1 MQLHDLRPTTINK
14 SKKRVGRG
22 GKRGTYSGRGVKG
35 QKSRAG
41 HKKAPVVR
49 ELLKKYHKLRGYKF
63 NSINEKPAIINVS
76 DIEKLFN
83 SGDVITP
90 EALLEKNLIRK
101 SSGSLPKVKV
111 LGNGSITKKVT
122 LKECISSKQAA
133 QKIESAG
140 GSVK

>member
-1 MQLHDLRPTTINK
+1 MQLHDLKPTKSK

-22 GKRGTYSGRGVKG
+22 GKRGTYSGRGMKG

-63 NSINEKPAIINVS
+63 NSINEKPAIVNVS

-111 LGNGSITKKVT
+111 LGNGNITKKVT

>member
-1 MQLHDLRPTTINK
+1 MQLHDLKPTKSK

-22 GKRGTYSGRGVKG
+22 GKRGTYSGRGMKG

-63 NSINEKPAIINVS
+63 NPINEKPAIINVS

>member
-1 MQLHDLRPTTINK
+1 MQLHDLKPTKSK

-22 GKRGTYSGRGVKG
+22 GKRGTYSGRGMKG

-63 NSINEKPAIINVS
+63 NSINEKPAIINLS

>member
-1 MQLHDLRPTTINK
+1 MQLHDLKPTKSK

-22 GKRGTYSGRGVKG
+22 GKRGTYSGRGIKG

-111 LGNGSITKKVT
+111 LGNGNITKKVT

>member
-1 MQLHDLRPTTINK
+1 MQLHDLRPTTKNK

-63 NSINEKPAIINVS
+63 NSINEKFAVINVS

-83 SGDVITP
+83 SGDVVSR
-90 EALLEKNLIRK
+90 ESLLEKKIIRK
-101 SSGSLPKVKV
+101 SDKVKV
-111 LGNGSITKKVT
+111 LGNGSITKKIDLVD
-122 LKECISSKQAA
+122 CIASKQAIK
-133 QKIESAG
+133 KITDAG

>member
-1 MQLHDLRPTTINK
+1 MQLHDLKPTKSK

-22 GKRGTYSGRGVKG
+22 GKRGTYSGRGMKG

-63 NSINEKPAIINVS
+63 NSINKKPAIVNVS

-111 LGNGSITKKVT
+111 LGNGNITKKVT

-133 QKIESAG
+133 QKIEGAG

>member
-1 MQLHDLRPTTINK
+1 MQLHDLKPTKSK

-22 GKRGTYSGRGVKG
+22 GKRGTYSGRGIKG

-63 NSINEKPAIINVS
+63 NSINEKPAIVNVS

-111 LGNGSITKKVT
+111 LGNGNITKKVT

>member
-1 MQLHDLRPTTINK
+1 MQLHDLKPTKSK

-22 GKRGTYSGRGVKG
+22 GKRGTYSGRGMKG

-133 QKIESAG
+133 QKIEGAG

>member
-1 MQLHDLRPTTINK
+1 MQLHDLKPTKSK

-22 GKRGTYSGRGVKG
+22 GKRGTYSGRGIKG

-63 NSINEKPAIINVS
+63 NSINKKPAIVNVS

-111 LGNGSITKKVT
+111 LGNGNITKKVT

>member
-1 MQLHDLRPTTINK
+1 MQLHDLKPTKSK

-22 GKRGTYSGRGVKG
+22 GKRGTYSGRGIKG

-63 NSINEKPAIINVS
+63 NSINEKPAIVNVS

>member
-1 MQLHDLRPTTINK
+1 MQLHDLKPTKSK

-22 GKRGTYSGRGVKG
+22 GKRGTYSGRGMKG

-63 NSINEKPAIINVS
+63 NSINEKPAIVNVS

-111 LGNGSITKKVT
+111 LGNGNITKKVT

-133 QKIESAG
+133 QKIEGAG

>member
-1 MQLHDLRPTTINK
+1 MQLHDLKPTKSK

-22 GKRGTYSGRGVKG
+22 GKRGTYSGRGMKG